1 MRMKKPSLCSLIL
14 LLFALLAI
22 APAADLHAADDM
34 SGTNL
39 LPNPEF
45 VRGEAGLEGWK
56 LVGCQGK
63 KHDSAFDG
71 NPAVSVVG
79 NGSDHGFW
87 RTDDLGLEPGGL
99 YELVFQARQSPDSS
113 GGCAVAGPSRV
124 NRDFGIGTDW
134 GRHGFVFVVPHDSR
148 ADYVRLGQW
157 QAKGELFFAMPL
169 LRRVMPSHV
178 VMPPGVELGEGE
190 WIAENRYHF
199 APDYNWR
206 GANYHRPLLKNG
218 AGFNSNRWIF
228 APGAEVI
235 YNHRVDG
242 FRQLNGRLSLQI
254 NHHVEGVL
262 RVDASVNGSNWVK
275 VAEFDGQRRGGTV
288 DLPRELFPAHK
299 VFVRLAQK
307 GEGAGFQV
315 NVYDYEAALEGK
327 APEGEGSTIFVATT
341 KCLEGLAVGA
351 LPRSVRRLHTI
362 QMCLTNLT
370 GKALRTGDATW
381 RTEREATLTR
391 KPTKG
396 GARQKGVFPFRHKLA
411 PGKDSVFWFD
421 LELDGGVENAV
432 SLALHDADGRTI
444 WSGESTIRAGMLDD
458 ASYGY
463 WLTEK
468 DGLRVWWCE
477 SGWKV
482 GRNRPAPS
490 RTVNGRTMPPVR
502 IAAARGEYE
511 AAQVVLQPSRDL
523 ELMHVEVGPW
533 RAPRKA
539 NSLPTVRIEEV
550 AYVHVTHP
558 TDDTCVRGW
567 YPDPLP
573 PLKMPLSLKPDVNQ
587 PLWLTF
593 WVPREAVAGDY
604 KSSIKLHTTAGNLEI
619 PLVLH
624 VYDFE
629 LPCETHLRSAL
640 GLGTG
645 AINAYHKLVNEADKL
660 AVFEKYLQNFAEHRI
675 SPYSFYDYAP
685 IDVRFVGEGTNARA
699 VVDFSKFD
707 HAAERWLGKGGFNSF
722 VLPLHGMGGGT
733 FHSRHLG
740 NIAGYQEGT
749 PEHARLFKDYLG
761 QIETHLKQRGWIDRA
776 FTYWFDEPDPKDYE
790 FVVAGMKRLKDA
802 APGIKRMLTEQ
813 PEKELIGHVDIWCAL
828 TPEWT
833 PERVRERQHAG
844 EEVWWYIC
852 TGPKAPY
859 VTEFIDHPGT
869 ELRLWPWQSWQYGV
883 NGILI
888 WATIYWNSPVAYPPP
903 VLQNPWKDP
912 MSWVSGYGTPVG
924 TRNPWGNGDGRFLYP
939 PRRDPNAS
947 NEPCLDGPVSSIRWE
962 NLRDGMEDYEYFW
975 LLKQRMERAQADRK
989 NSLVNEARKLLEVPE
1004 NVSRDLTH
1012 FTVDPRKILEHRA
1025 RIAEMIERLSD

>member
-1 MRMKKPSLCSLIL
+1 MKNSSLSSLIL
-14 LLFALLAI
+14 LSLALLAV
-22 APAADLHAADDM
+22 AAVPNLLAADDI
-34 SGTNL
+34 SGANL
-39 LPNPEF
+39 LPNPGF
-45 VRGEAGLEGWK
+45 ARDEAGLEGWK
-56 LVGCQGK
+56 LVGCQGQ
-63 KHDSAFDG
+63 KHDAAFEG
-71 NPAVSVVG
+71 NSAVSVVG
-79 NGSDHGFW
+79 SGSDHGYW
-87 RTDDLGLEPGGL
+87 RTEDLSFEPGGL
-99 YELVFQARQSPDSS
+99 YEFVFQARRAPGSS

-124 NRDFGIGTDW
+124 NRDFGVGTDW
-134 GRHGFVFVVPHDSR
+134 GRHGFVFVMPHDSR
-148 ADYVRLGQW
+148 ADYVRFGQW
-157 QAKGELFFAMPL
+157 QAKGEMFFARPL
-169 LRRVMPSHV
+169 LRRAMASHV
-178 VMPPGVELGEGE
+178 VMPPGVELGEAE

-206 GANYHRPLLKNG
+206 GANYHRPLLKNR
-218 AGFNSNRWIF
+218 AGFNSNRWLF
-228 APGAEVI
+228 SPGAEVI
-235 YNHRVDG
+235 YHHQVGSFPQR
-242 FRQLNGRLSLQI
+242 NGKLSVQI

-262 RVDASVNGSNWVK
+262 RVDASVDGSNWVK
-275 VAEFDGQRRGGTV
+275 VADFDGQRRGGTV
-288 DLPRELFPAHK
+288 DLPKELFPTRE
-299 VFVRLAQK
+299 VFVRLAQN
-307 GEGAGFQV
+307 GDGAGFQV
-315 NVYDYEAALEGK
+315 NVYNYEAALEGK
-327 APEGEGSTIFVATT
+327 APEGEGSTIFIATT
-341 KCLEGLAVGA
+341 KCMEGLAVRA
-351 LPRSVRRLHTI
+351 LPRSARSLHMI

-370 GKALRTGDATW
+370 SKALWIGDATW
-381 RTEREATLTR
+381 RTERGGSLTG
-391 KPTKG
+391 KPAK
-396 GARQKGVFPFRHKLA
+396 AAAHHKGVFPFYHKRA

-421 LELDGGVENAV
+421 LKLDGGVENAV
-432 SLALHDADGRTI
+432 YLALHDTDGRTL
-444 WSGESTIRAGMLDD
+444 WSGESTVQAGMLED

-463 WLTEK
+463 WLAEK
-468 DGLRVWWCE
+468 DGLTVWWCE

-482 GRNRPAPS
+482 GRTRPAPS
-490 RTVNGRTMPPVR
+490 RPSSGRTTSPVR
-502 IAAARGEYE
+502 ITAARGEYE
-511 AAQVVLQPSRDL
+511 AAQVVLQPSRDVD
-523 ELMHVEVGPW
+523 LMRVEVGPW
-533 RAPRKA
+533 RAPLKA
-539 NSLPTVRIEEV
+539 NILPTVRIEEV

-573 PLKMPLSLKPDVNQ
+573 PLKTPLSLKSYANQ

-593 WVPREAVAGDY
+593 WVPGETVAGDY
-604 KSSIKLHTTAGNLEI
+604 KSSIKLRTTAGDLEV

-629 LPCETHLRSAL
+629 LPRETHLRSAL
-640 GLGTG
+640 GLGAG
-645 AINAYHKLVNEADKL
+645 AINAYHKLANEDDKL
-660 AVFEKYLQNFAEHRI
+660 AVFEKYLRNFAEHRI
-675 SPYSFYDYAP
+675 SPYSFYDFAP

-707 HAAERWLGKGGFNSF
+707 PVAERWLGKGGFNSF
-722 VLPLHGMGGGT
+722 VLSLRGMGGGT

-740 NIAGYQEGT
+740 NIAGYEEGT

-761 QIETHLKQRGWIDRA
+761 QIEAHLRQRGWIDKA

-790 FVVAGMKRLKDA
+790 FVVDGMKRLKDA

-833 PERVRERQHAG
+833 RERVRERQRAG

-903 VLQNPWKDP
+903 QLQDPWKDP

-939 PRRDPNAS
+939 PRRDPNVS
-947 NEPCLDGPVSSIRWE
+947 SEPCLDGPINSIRWE

-975 LLKQRMERAQADRK
+975 LLKQRIERTQTGRES
-989 NSLVNEARKLLEVPE
+989 SLVKQARKLLEVPE
-1004 NVSRDLTH
+1004 DVSRDLTH
-1012 FTVDPRKILEHRA
+1012 FTVDPRKMLEHRA
-1025 RIAEMIERLSD
+1025 LIAEMIEKLSD